1 MEDYSLS
8 DQQRSA
14 RADEAWWQTL
24 GTLYRRKGLIIG
36 ITGSMAV
43 LSVVIS
49 LLLPNWYKAAS
60 RLLLPDSGSG
70 GLSAALLGDL
80 SSAAKSLLG
89 SSGGDYVRYLAILNS
104 RSVFTSVVD
113 TFDLVTVYETEE
125 SDTPTEDALEDLAD
139 NVDFV
144 IDDEYD
150 FLSVEVLDRDPI
162 RAAEMSNFFV
172 RALDRINND
181 LSSRSAGYFRSYVED
196 RYLESESEIAGILD
210 SLESFQAKYGVFDL
224 EAQTQAYFDQLAE
237 LRVSALQAQIQYE
250 TLRSQ
255 FGSGNVQVK
264 AYGEIVDAANRLY
277 ENALAGKEQVLP
289 VAREE
294 APAMVRTYLD
304 LTLEQTIQQRIL
316 ELVAPMLEQA
326 RFEEQRQ
333 IEALQVVDAA
343 VPPVKKYKPKRSVIV
358 IASTLSAFILVVV
371 YVLVA
376 AWWKRNYRYFARRLG
391 EAATA
396 NIAGRE

>member
-24 GTLYRRKGLIIG
+24 GTLYRRKALIIG
-36 ITGSMAV
+36 ITGGMAV

-49 LLLPNWYKAAS
+49 LFLPNWYKASS
-60 RLLLPDSGSG
+60 RLLLSDSGSG

-80 SSAAKSLLG
+80 SSAARSLLG

-104 RSVFTSVVD
+104 RSVLTSVVD
-113 TFDLVTVYETEE
+113 TFDLITVYGEE
-125 SDTPTEDALEDLAD
+125 DSDTPLEDALETLED

-150 FLSVEVLDRDPI
+150 FLSVEVLDKDPN
-162 RAAEMSNFFV
+162 RAAEMSNYFV
-172 RALDRINND
+172 RALDRINNE

-196 RYLESESEIAGILD
+196 RYLESEREIAGILD
-210 SLESFQAKYGVFDL
+210 SLQSFQEHYGVFDL

-237 LRVSALQAQIQYE
+237 LRVNALQAQIQYE
-250 TLRSQ
+250 TLKSQ
-255 FGSGNVQVK
+255 FGAGNVQVK
-264 AYGEIVDAANRLY
+264 AYGEIVEATNRFY
-277 ENALAGKEQVLP
+277 EAALAGKEQVLP
-289 VAREE
+289 VSQED
-294 APAMVRTYLD
+294 APTMVRAYLG
-304 LTLEQTIQQRIL
+304 LTLNQTIQQRIL

-343 VPPVKKYKPKRSVIV
+343 IAPTKKFKPKRSIIV
-358 IASTLSAFILVVV
+358 IAATLSALILVVV
-371 YVLVA
+371 YVLIA
-376 AWWKRNYRYFARRLG
+376 SWWKKNYRYFARRLG
-391 EAATA
+391 EAASA
-396 NIAGRE
+396 EPARR

>member
-24 GTLYRRKGLIIG
+24 GTLYRRKALIIG
-36 ITGSMAV
+36 ITGGMAV
-43 LSVVIS
+43 LSVVIT
-49 LLLPNWYKAAS
+49 LFLPNWYKASS
-60 RLLLPDSGSG
+60 RLLLSGSGSG

-80 SSAAKSLLG
+80 SSAARSLLG

-104 RSVFTSVVD
+104 RSVLTSVVD
-113 TFDLVTVYETEE
+113 TFDLIRVYGEE
-125 SDTPTEDALEDLAD
+125 DSDTPLEDALETLED

-150 FLSVEVLDRDPI
+150 FLSVEVLDKDPN
-162 RAAEMSNFFV
+162 RAAEMSNYFV
-172 RALDRINND
+172 RALDRINNE

-196 RYLESESEIAGILD
+196 RYLESEREIAGILD
-210 SLESFQAKYGVFDL
+210 SLQSFQERYGVFDL

-237 LRVSALQAQIQYE
+237 LRVNALQAQIQYE
-250 TLRSQ
+250 TLKSQ
-255 FGSGNVQVK
+255 FGAGNVQVK
-264 AYGEIVDAANRLY
+264 AYGEIVEATNRFY
-277 ENALAGKEQVLP
+277 EAALAGKEQVLP
-289 VAREE
+289 VSQED
-294 APAMVRTYLD
+294 APTMVRAYLG
-304 LTLEQTIQQRIL
+304 LTLNQTIQQRIL

-343 VPPVKKYKPKRSVIV
+343 IAPTKKFKPKRSIIV
-358 IASTLSAFILVVV
+358 IAATLSALILVVV
-371 YVLVA
+371 YVLIA
-376 AWWKRNYRYFARRLG
+376 SWWKKNYRYFARRLG
-391 EAATA
+391 EAASA
-396 NIAGRE
+396 EPARR